1 MYLDWVLPC
10 LAILVIMLLL
20 YAIYH
25 LYPASE
31 GFLVQVPNQVY
42 EIPELQGVTGRYIR
56 IRPSKTSGDGYLTIS
71 QIQVIDVNG
80 KNVALKCPATATSQ
94 GGSPIDQKYG
104 KQYLVGQV
112 YQFGPGMSDGPL
124 CVTDGTL
131 YPRNGLTEVFE
142 TSEQNLCPM
151 NPSAPD
157 NQWLEI
163 DLGANMIIKSVIY
176 TGRGDAQNRVIQTID
191 AEFDS
196 LTQVDRLNGI
206 RLEIRNT
213 ANLLIFPMATDS
225 GLFPTNKGTT
235 VQTLTMPRSM
245 YGVNLGLGS
254 AADQKQNLQ
263 IPNIA
268 SYKDFAKNF
277 DVGLFPS
284 FGNQCMINTVYK
296 SKYSSVVMDLSN
308 NLFPYLLKDGPISFY
323 NDIYLAAGCP
333 TAAGCPGRPVTGCYA
348 AASRDPVTYEQI
360 TPLIPKLEDLPRVPP
375 ALSPSISVDIF
386 GSASQTAITEMNQ
399 STLLCSKLYLGSPAA
414 VENYVRVF
422 YSSDP
427 TQIKPYLRGT
437 CSSNPVS
444 TRLCVSDVIQ
454 VFQSNNF
461 VTQNPPAHAAWNAAN
476 CTCSLTDTVGGST
489 ILALLPAVAR
499 NFLVEWIA
507 NRSQRYQAYSVNN
520 VFRAAVVEKGKICRS
535 YVTIQRENDFK
546 DDAAIDSF
554 YKAIST
560 YNFEQLMEGQTVSF
574 AERNR
579 NACNPFLSAYAV
591 YSSAKKDM
599 GNVPRLTIPTYVN
612 ITSAPLLNS
621 IAQQFYELLGGQFA
635 MTYIYDALPLGSTMI
650 DIRFDLYIHDDF
662 AISNGPLNQLKA
674 QYNRIIS
681 ATSQTQDV
689 VDQATVDYRKA
700 LSNAQTTAIAARSNP
715 FQGAVVRLFYT
726 LSGKDITITGMIFD
740 ERAVSSFIPELNG
753 GIPVPLGPSPGN
765 VNFQPKIRFTKN
777 QFEQLNCTDP
787 TTLKRIMA
795 EYAEIVS
802 DPINKYPLSKAA
814 QNPIDVTKGILT
826 PVKVL
831 GARQVSSTQCALTW
845 TESLYDPQ
853 TNVAMSDGKVSVAAT
868 YVGLAE
874 PGLQRLDPPT
884 CPAGQNIVAQDGRLA
899 CYSCPTGYRYSNT
912 GTGLYPPSST
922 AMCNPSVFIPVSALI
937 TRNGL
942 FSYTADTA
950 NWNATHLTIDIS
962 GFMLYPD
969 ANVPQCKF
977 DPQVYSNSRPG
988 KFPATTSG
996 STIAADFLT
1005 NTFNNGNGP
1014 VCPNAIPK
1022 YVFNEAD
1029 AGISLQQFISS
1040 GIYSGTVLRPAT
1052 SITPL
1057 GTPVTMT
1064 KPLPYQT
1071 DIDTLSGICP
1081 KTNCQ
1086 DIDTLYTIVD
1096 QYNSDPST
1104 PGTILSVSHAS
1115 TPNPYQCD
1123 LRVAI
1128 NYDSMIDN
1136 ILGKDVYDPITGL
1149 TSKVYPKIK
1158 KGTVKYS
1165 VGSGTTEM
1173 TEGSKAVPYSGVYSD
1188 AQIYTC
1194 PTGYTLSGTQ
1204 CTPGTVPIINYGLAT
1219 PPVEWN
1225 APRGDPRS
1233 RYTCPRGGEAFP
1245 NQDGYTYDCLTC
1257 PTGWTPSWE
1266 HTVCNPFNLPPKPAT
1281 LGPSTKPSI
1290 TMAMYVAPDPY
1301 TCQIQLVDVSGQNSG
1316 TSLQDNTPAL
1326 YTPMIYAT
1334 ELIKRSTGNV
1344 GSSVTSMLSAAAKT
1358 LGSAKPILKNYRVDT
1373 YSAAGA
1379 ANILNSCN
1387 LPCSDSAVAQKMIA
1401 YYKTKTAL
1409 TIDTILNT
1417 SSPDGQSCD
1426 ATFTNTSKQTITA
1439 KFTFSP
1445 TCTVTAYSTDL
1456 IGPNS
1461 TVGSGPTDDEILD
1474 IRRELTTTLGSS
1486 SRSYKNPAV
1495 SAFTNYSPSYVVA
1508 PEALD
1513 VRAFGQDIGRNAPY
1527 KIREA
1532 QFQTPLVQKIPTVK
1546 RSAKPPSYRFLRF
1559 NPTQLRSAKAD
1570 AVSVGKFIFFFD
1582 DSPLL
1587 IKGSASNPMGTWEG
1601 TVADVTGPGHR
1612 PGWSDTHKKP
1622 LVFAFRDPIAVDRYT
1637 WTTATPERGIEG
1649 DPISWKLEG
1658 SSNGTFWTVLD
1669 TQERFPTPV
1678 ERFSDLP
1685 VFDLK

>member
-1 MYLDWVLPC
+1 
-10 LAILVIMLLL
+10 MLLL
-20 YAIYH
+20 YAIYR

-56 IRPSKTSGDGYLTIS
+56 IRPSKTSGDGYLAIS

-80 KNVALKCPATATSQ
+80 NNVALNRPATATSQ

-112 YQFGPGMSDGPL
+112 YRFGPGMSDGPL

-131 YPRNGLTEVFE
+131 YPRNGLTNIFE

-163 DLGANMIIKSVIY
+163 DLGANIIIKSIIY
-176 TGRGDAQNRVIQTID
+176 TGRGDAQNRVIETID

-213 ANLLIFPMATDS
+213 ANLLIFPMGTDS

-245 YGVNLGLGS
+245 YGVNLDLGS
-254 AADQKQNLQ
+254 AAAQKQNLQ

-268 SYKDFAKNF
+268 SYKDFANNF
-277 DVGLFPS
+277 KVGMFPS

-296 SKYSSVVMDLSN
+296 TKYSSVVMDLSN
-308 NLFPYLLKDGPISFY
+308 NVFPYLLNDGPISFY

-333 TAAGCPGRPVTGCYA
+333 AAAGCPGKPATGCYA
-348 AASRDPVTYEQI
+348 APRRDPTTYEQI
-360 TPLIPKLEDLPRVPP
+360 NPIIPTPADLPPVPP
-375 ALSPSISVDIF
+375 ALSPNISIDIF
-386 GSASQTAITEMNQ
+386 GSASQTAITEMNR

-414 VENYVRVF
+414 VENYVRLS

-427 TQIKPYLRGT
+427 AQIKPYLRGT
-437 CSSNPVS
+437 CSSDPAS
-444 TRLCVSDVIQ
+444 TKFCVSDLIQ
-454 VFQSNNF
+454 VFQSNSF
-461 VTQNPPAHAAWNAAN
+461 VTQAPAAHATWNAAN
-476 CTCSLTDTVGGST
+476 CTCSFTDTVGGST
-489 ILALLPAVAR
+489 ILALLPAVTR

-507 NRSQRYQAYSVNN
+507 NRSQRYQSYYLNN
-520 VFRAAVVEKGKICRS
+520 VLRPPVVQKGKICRTYANPFAES
-535 YVTIQRENDFK
+535 DSAKWVAFGTVTTDNKDAYYALQDEIANSRFK
-546 DDAAIDSF
+546 TDAAMDDF
-554 YKAIST
+554 YTRIST
-560 YNFEQLMEGQTVSF
+560 YDFGNTAFS
-574 AERNR
+574 ERNR
-579 NACNPFLSAYAV
+579 NQCSPFLTAYTEYSA
-591 YSSAKKDM
+591 AKRSM
-599 GNVPRLTIPTYVN
+599 GNVPRITIPTYIN

-650 DIRFDLYIHDDF
+650 DIRFDLYIHDDV

-681 ATSQTQDV
+681 ATSQTQDI
-689 VDQATVDYRKA
+689 VDQATIDYRKA
-700 LSNAQTTAIAARSNP
+700 LSTAQTAAISARSNP

-726 LSGKDITITGMIFD
+726 LSGKEITITGMIFD

-787 TTLKRIMA
+787 STLKRIMA

-814 QNPIDVTKGILT
+814 QNPIDVRKGILT
-826 PVKVL
+826 PVQVL

-853 TNVAMSDGKVSVAAT
+853 TNLPMG
-868 YVGLAE
+868 G
-874 PGLQRLDPPT
+874 
-884 CPAGQNIVAQDGRLA
+884 
-899 CYSCPTGYRYSNT
+899 
-912 GTGLYPPSST
+912 ST
-922 AMCNPSVFIPVSALI
+922 SGSGLI

-950 NWNATHLTIDIS
+950 NWNATQLTIDIS

-977 DPQVYSNSRPG
+977 EPQVYSNSRPG
-988 KFPATTSG
+988 KFPSTTSG

-1005 NTFNNGNGP
+1005 NTFNNGLGP

-1022 YVFNEAD
+1022 YVFSETD
-1029 AGISLQQFISS
+1029 AGITLQQFISS

-1052 SITPL
+1052 PITPL

-1104 PGTILSVSHAS
+1104 PGTILSVSHAF

-1123 LRVAI
+1123 LRVSI
-1128 NYDSMIDN
+1128 NYDSMIDD
-1136 ILGKDVYDPITGL
+1136 IIGKDVYDPITGL

-1158 KGTVKYS
+1158 KGTVEYS
-1165 VGSGTTEM
+1165 VGSGTTKL
-1173 TEGSKAVPYSGVYSD
+1173 TEGSKAVPYSGIYSD
-1188 AQIYTC
+1188 APIYTC
-1194 PTGYTLSGTQ
+1194 PTGYTLSGTE
-1204 CTPGTVPIINYGLAT
+1204 CTPVPVPIINYGPAT
-1219 PPVEWN
+1219 ISGRD
-1225 APRGDPRS
+1225 ARGDL
-1233 RYTCPRGGEAFP
+1233 YTCPSGGTVFAIESHLYGCF
-1245 NQDGYTYDCLTC
+1245 TC
-1257 PTGWTPSWE
+1257 PTGWSPSWYR
-1266 HTVCNPFNLPPKPAT
+1266 TICNPSNLTPIPAT
-1281 LGPSTKPSI
+1281 LNSFTKPSI
-1290 TMAMYVAPDPY
+1290 TIAMYVAPDPS
-1301 TCQIQLVDVSGQNSG
+1301 TCKIQLVDASGHNSG
-1316 TSLQDNTPAL
+1316 TSLQPNTPAL

-1334 ELIKRSTGNV
+1334 ELIKRSTGVV
-1344 GSSVTSMLSAAAKT
+1344 GSSVNSMLSAAAKT
-1358 LGSAKPILKNYRVDT
+1358 LGSAKPILKDYRVST

-1387 LPCSDSAVAQKMIA
+1387 LPCNDSAVAQKMIA
-1401 YYKTKTAL
+1401 YYKSITAL

-1417 SSPDGQSCD
+1417 SSPDGKSCD
-1426 ATFTNTSKQTITA
+1426 ATFTNTSQQTITG

-1445 TCTVTAYSTDL
+1445 TCTVTGYSTNL

-1495 SAFTNYSPSYVVA
+1495 SAFTNYSPSYVVT

-1513 VRAFGQDIGRNAPY
+1513 VRAFGQDVGRNAPY

-1546 RSAKPPSYRFLRF
+1546 RTAKPPSYRFLRF
-1559 NPTQLRSAKAD
+1559 NPTQLRSKTD
-1570 AVSVGKFIFFFD
+1570 TVSVGKFIFFFD
-1582 DSPLL
+1582 GFPLL
-1587 IKGSASNPMGTWEG
+1587 LKGTVSNPMGTWEG
-1601 TVADVTGPGHR
+1601 TMADVAGPGHR

-1637 WTTATPERGIEG
+1637 WTTATPERGTDG
-1649 DPISWKLEG
+1649 DPVSWKLEG

-1669 TQERFPTPV
+1669 TQEGFPTPV
-1678 ERFSDLP
+1678 QRFTDLP
-1685 VFDLK
+1685 VFDLKS

>member
-1 MYLDWVLPC
+1 
-10 LAILVIMLLL
+10 
-20 YAIYH
+20 
-25 LYPASE
+25 
-31 GFLVQVPNQVY
+31 
-42 EIPELQGVTGRYIR
+42 
-56 IRPSKTSGDGYLTIS
+56 
-71 QIQVIDVNG
+71 
-80 KNVALKCPATATSQ
+80 
-94 GGSPIDQKYG
+94 
-104 KQYLVGQV
+104 
-112 YQFGPGMSDGPL
+112 
-124 CVTDGTL
+124 
-131 YPRNGLTEVFE
+131 
-142 TSEQNLCPM
+142 
-151 NPSAPD
+151 
-157 NQWLEI
+157 
-163 DLGANMIIKSVIY
+163 
-176 TGRGDAQNRVIQTID
+176 
-191 AEFDS
+191 
-196 LTQVDRLNGI
+196 
-206 RLEIRNT
+206 
-213 ANLLIFPMATDS
+213 
-225 GLFPTNKGTT
+225 
-235 VQTLTMPRSM
+235 
-245 YGVNLGLGS
+245 
-254 AADQKQNLQ
+254 
-263 IPNIA
+263 
-268 SYKDFAKNF
+268 
-277 DVGLFPS
+277 
-284 FGNQCMINTVYK
+284 
-296 SKYSSVVMDLSN
+296 
-308 NLFPYLLKDGPISFY
+308 
-323 NDIYLAAGCP
+323 
-333 TAAGCPGRPVTGCYA
+333 
-348 AASRDPVTYEQI
+348 
-360 TPLIPKLEDLPRVPP
+360 
-375 ALSPSISVDIF
+375 
-386 GSASQTAITEMNQ
+386 
-399 STLLCSKLYLGSPAA
+399 
-414 VENYVRVF
+414 
-422 YSSDP
+422 
-427 TQIKPYLRGT
+427 
-437 CSSNPVS
+437 
-444 TRLCVSDVIQ
+444 
-454 VFQSNNF
+454 
-461 VTQNPPAHAAWNAAN
+461 
-476 CTCSLTDTVGGST
+476 
-489 ILALLPAVAR
+489 
-499 NFLVEWIA
+499 
-507 NRSQRYQAYSVNN
+507 
-520 VFRAAVVEKGKICRS
+520 
-535 YVTIQRENDFK
+535 
-546 DDAAIDSF
+546 
-554 YKAIST
+554 
-560 YNFEQLMEGQTVSF
+560 
-574 AERNR
+574 
-579 NACNPFLSAYAV
+579 
-591 YSSAKKDM
+591 
-599 GNVPRLTIPTYVN
+599 
-612 ITSAPLLNS
+612 
-621 IAQQFYELLGGQFA
+621 
-635 MTYIYDALPLGSTMI
+635 
-650 DIRFDLYIHDDF
+650 
-662 AISNGPLNQLKA
+662 
-674 QYNRIIS
+674 
-681 ATSQTQDV
+681 
-689 VDQATVDYRKA
+689 
-700 LSNAQTTAIAARSNP
+700 
-715 FQGAVVRLFYT
+715 
-726 LSGKDITITGMIFD
+726 MIFD

-802 DPINKYPLSKAA
+802 DPANKYPLSKAA
-814 QNPIDVTKGILT
+814 QDPIDVTKGILT

-853 TNVAMSDGKVSVAAT
+853 TNLPMSG
-868 YVGLAE
+868 
-874 PGLQRLDPPT
+874 
-884 CPAGQNIVAQDGRLA
+884 
-899 CYSCPTGYRYSNT
+899 
-912 GTGLYPPSST
+912 ST
-922 AMCNPSVFIPVSALI
+922 SGSGLI

-950 NWNATHLTIDIS
+950 NWNATHLTIDVS

-977 DPQVYSNSRPG
+977 EPQVYSNSRPG

-1029 AGISLQQFISS
+1029 AGISLQTFISS

-1052 SITPL
+1052 PITPL

-1104 PGTILSVSHAS
+1104 PGTIISVSHAF

-1165 VGSGTTEM
+1165 VGSGTTEL

-1188 AQIYTC
+1188 A
-1194 PTGYTLSGTQ
+1194 
-1204 CTPGTVPIINYGLAT
+1204 
-1219 PPVEWN
+1219 
-1225 APRGDPRS
+1225 
-1233 RYTCPRGGEAFP
+1233 P
-1245 NQDGYTYDCLTC
+1245 N
-1257 PTGWTPSWE
+1257 
-1266 HTVCNPFNLPPKPAT
+1266 
-1281 LGPSTKPSI
+1281 STKPSI
-1290 TMAMYVAPDPY
+1290 TIAMYVAPDPS

-1344 GSSVTSMLSAAAKT
+1344 GSSVTSMISAAVKT
-1358 LGSAKPILKNYRVDT
+1358 LGSAKPILKDYRVST

-1401 YYKTKTAL
+1401 YYKSITAL

-1417 SSPDGQSCD
+1417 SSPDGKSCD
-1426 ATFTNTSKQTITA
+1426 ATFTNTSQQTITG

-1445 TCTVTAYSTDL
+1445 TCTVTGYSTDL

-1513 VRAFGQDIGRNAPY
+1513 VRAFGQDVGRNAPY

-1559 NPTQLRSAKAD
+1559 NPAQLRSKTD
-1570 AVSVGKFIFFFD
+1570 TVSVGKFIFFFD
-1582 DSPLL
+1582 GSPLL
-1587 IKGSASNPMGTWEG
+1587 LKGTVSNPMGTWEG
-1601 TVADVTGPGHR
+1601 TMADVTGPGHR

-1622 LVFAFRDPIAVDRYT
+1622 LVFAFREPIAVDRYT

-1649 DPISWKLEG
+1649 DPVSWKLEG
-1658 SSNGTFWTVLD
+1658 SSNGTFWTVLH
-1669 TQERFPTPV
+1669 TQEGFPTPV
-1678 ERFSDLP
+1678 ERFTDLP
-1685 VFDLK
+1685 VFDLKS